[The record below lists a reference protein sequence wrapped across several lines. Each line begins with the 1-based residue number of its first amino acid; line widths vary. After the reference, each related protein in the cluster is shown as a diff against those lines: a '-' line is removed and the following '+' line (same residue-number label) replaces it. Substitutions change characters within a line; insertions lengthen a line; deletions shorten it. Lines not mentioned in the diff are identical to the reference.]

1 MPNLRVRAAAFA
13 AATSLFAYPA
23 VAQQPAPPAVDPAT
37 TPPAEDQTAER
48 AHPDRD
54 QAIVVTGVRRS
65 ALDVLGTVTVVS
77 KEDLQRD
84 IRPSIGDTLAQLPGV
99 SASSF
104 GPTASRPIL
113 RGLSGERV
121 RILTDGIGSLDL
133 SSSDPDHA
141 VTISPLTAERIEVLR
156 GPSSLLFGSSAIG
169 GVVNVIDTRIPRSV
183 PAAGFSGDA
192 LPAYGTAAN
201 ERSASGQVNAA
212 LGEHFVAHVDGAYS
226 KYDDLHIGG
235 FVLTKALREQ
245 AEASPDPEI
254 RELADLRGKL
264 PNTAGRGDDIAGGLA
279 YVDGGL
285 NLGLSVSHHDA
296 KYGVPIR
303 YSLDPAIEP
312 EEPTIDAHQNRAD
325 ARAEVPLSGFL
336 KAVNFRG
343 GVAKYHHNEIEDTGE
358 VGSRFYSNGAEG
370 RFELVQSG
378 RGGWGGT
385 SGIQYLR
392 QTARI
397 TGDEKYLPDSV
408 NRQAGLFT
416 LQTFSAGRLRA
427 EIGARVEFTR
437 VHADED
443 EDLAEEEDGDPRIGA
458 EPLTRSFTPVSASAG
473 ANYDLGGQWRLGLAL
488 SHSERAP
495 SIDELFS
502 KGPHGGSQQFLVG
515 NPDLHIEKS
524 NGAELSVHHNIG
536 ALHVQAS
543 LYYSRFSNFLYQ
555 APTGEI
561 VIEPDGHGLPLY
573 ENFEGKA
580 RYYGFEVDSDVKF
593 GRALGVDWGGEFVA
607 DATRATIRHFGPA
620 PLIPPFRVL
629 GALTGAR
636 GPFDGRF
643 EIEQVSSQH
652 RIAPN
657 ETPTAGYTMVN
668 ASLDWHAALGS
679 KALTLSLQGNNLFDV
694 NARRATSVLKDY
706 APLAGRDIRLSA
718 RLSF

>member
-1 MPNLRVRAAAFA
+1 MHIFRTRAAALA
-13 AATSLFAYPA
+13 AASSLFAFPA
-23 VAQQPAPPAVDPAT
+23 LAQPAAEPAAAPPA
-37 TPPAEDQTAER
+37 AEDQTAER

-121 RILTDGIGSLDL
+121 RVLSDGIGSLDL

-141 VTISPLTAERIEVLR
+141 VSINPLTAERIEVLR

-183 PAAGFSGDA
+183 PADGLSGDV
-192 LPAYGTAAN
+192 LAYYGSAAN
-201 ERSASGQVNAA
+201 ERSASAQVNAGI
-212 LGEHFVAHVDGAYS
+212 GEHFVAHVDGAYS

-235 FVLTKALREQ
+235 HVLSKPLREQ

-254 RELADLRGKL
+254 RALADLKGKL
-264 PNTAGRGDDIAGGLA
+264 PNTAGRSDDIAGGFA
-279 YVDGGL
+279 YVDGRL
-285 NLGLSVSHHDA
+285 NLGLSLSHHDA

-303 YSLDPAIEP
+303 YSLDPAILP
-312 EEPTIDAHQNRAD
+312 EVVTIDAHQNRAD
-325 ARAEVPLSGFL
+325 ARAEIPLSGFL
-336 KAVNFRG
+336 KAANFRG
-343 GVAKYHHNEIEDTGE
+343 GIAKYHHAEIEEDGT
-358 VGSRFYSNGAEG
+358 VGSRFYSNGGEG

-378 RGGWGGT
+378 HGGWGGT
-385 SGIQYLR
+385 SGLQYLR

-408 NRQAGLFT
+408 YRQFGLFT
-416 LQTFSAGRLRA
+416 LQTFTAGRLRA
-427 EIGARVEFTR
+427 ETGARVEFAR
-437 VHADED
+437 LHADKD
-443 EDLAEEEDGDPRIGA
+443 ETLAQEPDGDPRIGA
-458 EPLTRSFTPVSASAG
+458 EPLTRSFTPVSASIG

-502 KGPHGGSQQFLVG
+502 KGPHGGSHQFLVG
-515 NPDLHIEKS
+515 NPDLHAEKS

-536 ALHVQAS
+536 ALHVQGS
-543 LYYSRFSNFLYQ
+543 IYFSRFSNFIYQ

-561 VIEPDGHGLPLY
+561 ADGLPLY

-580 RYYGFEVDSDVKF
+580 KYYGFELDSDVKF
-593 GRALGVDWGGEFVA
+593 GRALGIDWGGELVA
-607 DATRATIRHFGPA
+607 DLTRATIRHFGPA
-620 PLIPPFRVL
+620 PLIPPLRVQ
-629 GALTGAR
+629 GAVTGAR
-636 GPFDGRF
+636 GPFDGRI
-643 EIEQVSSQH
+643 EVEQVSSQH
-652 RIAPN
+652 RTGPN
-657 ETPTAGYTMVN
+657 ETPTPGYTMVN
-668 ASLDWHAALGS
+668 AALDWHTTLGS
-679 KALTLSLQGNNLFDV
+679 NALTLSLQGDNLFDV

-706 APLAGRDIRLSA
+706 APLAGRDIRVSA
-718 RLSF
+718 RFSF